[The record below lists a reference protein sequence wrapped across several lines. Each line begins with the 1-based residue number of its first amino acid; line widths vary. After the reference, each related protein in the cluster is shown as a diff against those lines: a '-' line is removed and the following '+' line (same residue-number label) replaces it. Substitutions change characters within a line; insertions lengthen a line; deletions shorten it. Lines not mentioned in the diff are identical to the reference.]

1 MIFYQNVIG
10 MPSVVFGPG
19 RLSDA
24 HNIAE
29 QVPLEEVL
37 TCGKTIFDW
46 IVGKAGK
53 EGLA

>member
-1 MIFYQNVIG
+1 VIG
-10 MPSVVFGPG
+10 VPTVVFGPG

-24 HNIAE
+24 HNVAE

-46 IVGKAGK
+46 IVSKI
-53 EGLA
+53 